1 MQYCCL
7 GLLTVQYSS
16 TNIKISL
23 LQFSSESSMPE
34 TKEINSPIE
43 DAVERWERETLQ
55 PTLAKHPEIKKPF
68 ESVSLEEV
76 NRLYTPA
83 DLKGVDFSQ
92 DLSFPGEFPYTRGIH
107 PTGYRGKLWTM
118 RQFAGFST
126 PEETNSR
133 FKYLLAQGQNGLS
146 VAYDLPTL
154 MGYDADS
161 VLSEGEVG
169 KCGVAVSSLADMEV
183 LFNEIPLEQVTVSQT
198 INAPASVLLAMYLVV
213 AEKQGADWKRISG
226 TLQNDILKE
235 YIAQK
240 EWIYPIR
247 PAMKLVVDTFEFC
260 TEHVPRY
267 NPVSV
272 SGYHIR
278 EAGSTAVQELAFTLR
293 DGLEY
298 VEWGVRAG
306 LELDRFVPRIS
317 FFFNAHNDF
326 FEEVAKY
333 RAARRIWAREMRER
347 FGTTNE
353 RTLKLRFHTQTAGVS
368 LTVQQ
373 PLNNIV
379 RVAIQALA
387 GVLGGTQSLHTDAY
401 DEALALPTDRAALIA
416 LRTQQII
423 AEETGVVNTVD
434 PLGGSY
440 FVEALTEKMECG
452 ALDYF
457 KKIDSMGGMVAAI
470 EKGFP
475 QREIQDSAYQ
485 YQKAVERGDQVIVG
499 VNKYAIEDEAQIP
512 TLVIDESVREHQIER
527 LERTRSKR
535 DAGAVTNAL
544 EKVKLAARNAE
555 NTMPATIEAVR
566 AYATL
571 GEICSALRDVYGI
584 YEEPA
589 F

>member
-1 MQYCCL
+1 
-7 GLLTVQYSS
+7 
-16 TNIKISL
+16 
-23 LQFSSESSMPE
+23 MPE
-34 TKEINSPIE
+34 TKESSSPV
-43 DAVERWERETLQ
+43 AVEKERWEQQTLE
-55 PTLAKHPEIKKPF
+55 PAISKHPERKKSF
-68 ESVSLEEV
+68 QTVSLAEV
-76 NRLYTPA
+76 DRLYTPA
-83 DLKGVDFSQ
+83 DVEEQDFNR
-92 DLSFPGEFPYTRGIH
+92 DISFPGEFPYTRGIH

-126 PEETNSR
+126 PEETNAR
-133 FKYLLAQGQNGLS
+133 FKYLLDQGQTGLS

-161 VLSEGEVG
+161 PLSEGEVG
-169 KCGVAVSSLADMEV
+169 KCGVAVSSLSDMEV
-183 LFNEIPLEQVTVSQT
+183 LFDGIPLEKVTVSQT

-213 AEKQGADWKRISG
+213 AEKQGASWDKISG

-240 EWIYPIR
+240 EWIYPIK

-260 TEHVPRY
+260 TERVPRY
-267 NPVSV
+267 NPISV

-278 EAGSTAVQELAFTLR
+278 EAGATAAQELAFTLR
-293 DGLEY
+293 DGIEY
-298 VEWGVRAG
+298 VAWGVEAG
-306 LELDRFVPRIS
+306 LDIDRFVPRIS

-326 FEEVAKY
+326 FEEIAKY
-333 RAARRIWAREMRER
+333 RAARRIWAREMKQR
-347 FGTTNE
+347 FGSDHP
-353 RTLKLRFHTQTAGVS
+353 RTLQMRFHTQTAGVS

-440 FVEALTEKMECG
+440 YLEALTEKMEQE

-457 KKIDSMGGMVAAI
+457 HKIDAMGGMVAAI
-470 EKGFP
+470 ERGFP

-485 YQKAVERGDQVIVG
+485 YQKAVERGEQVIVG
-499 VNKYAIEDEAQIP
+499 VNKYAMTDEPAEFPI
-512 TLVIDESVREHQIER
+512 LVIDESVRTHQLER
-527 LERTRSKR
+527 LEKTRAQR
-535 DAGAVTNAL
+535 DAGAVKNTL
-544 EKVKLAARNAE
+544 DKLKLAASKNE
-555 NTMPATIEAVR
+555 NTMPATIDAVR

>member
-1 MQYCCL
+1 M
-7 GLLTVQYSS
+7 
-16 TNIKISL
+16 I
-23 LQFSSESSMPE
+23 E
-34 TKEINSPIE
+34 TKEASAE
-43 DAVERWERETLQ
+43 QQQRERWEAGTLS
-55 PTLAKHPEIKKPF
+55 PTLERQPERKPHF
-68 ESVSLEEV
+68 QTVSLAEI
-76 NRLYTPA
+76 NQLYDPSDVA
-83 DLKGVDFSQ
+83 QVDFNH
-92 DLSFPGEFPYTRGIH
+92 DVAYPGEFPYTRGIH
-107 PTGYRGKLWTM
+107 ASGYRGKLWTM
-118 RQFAGFST
+118 RQFAGFGT
-126 PEETNSR
+126 PEQTNAR
-133 FKYLLAQGQNGLS
+133 FKYLLKEGQTGLS
-146 VAYDLPTL
+146 VAYDLPAL

-161 VLSEGEVG
+161 SLSEGEVG
-169 KCGVAVSSLADMEV
+169 KCGVAVSSLADMEA
-183 LFNEIPLEQVTVSQT
+183 LFEGIPLEKVTVSQT
-198 INAPASVLLAMYLVV
+198 INAPASVFLAMYLVV
-213 AEKQGADWKRISG
+213 AEKQGADWKKISG

-247 PAMKLVVDTFEFC
+247 SAMKLVIDTFQFC
-260 TEHVPRY
+260 TEKVPRY
-267 NPVSV
+267 NPISV

-278 EAGSTAVQELAFTLR
+278 EAGATALQELAFTLR
-293 DGLEY
+293 DGIEY

-306 LELDRFVPRIS
+306 LEIERFVPRIS

-326 FEEVAKY
+326 FEEIAKY
-333 RAARRIWAREMRER
+333 RAARRIWARTMRER
-347 FGTTNE
+347 FGTSDE
-353 RTLKLRFHTQTAGVS
+353 RSLKMRFHTQTAGVS

-423 AEETGVVNTVD
+423 AEETGAANTVD

-440 FVEALTEKMECG
+440 FIESLTDKMEAG

-457 KKIDSMGGMVAAI
+457 TRIDNMGGMVEAV

-475 QREIQDSAYQ
+475 QREIQESAYQ
-485 YQKAVERGDQVIVG
+485 YQKALERGEQTIVG
-499 VNKYAIEDEAQIP
+499 VNKYVMDDATQQVP
-512 TLVIDESVREHQIER
+512 TLVIDESVRIHQLER
-527 LERTRSKR
+527 LEQTRARRDQTEVTRTL
-535 DAGAVTNAL
+535 DAL
-544 EKVKLAARNAE
+544 RWAAQQNE
-555 NTMPATIEAVR
+555 NTMPATIDAVR

-589 F
+589 I

>member
-1 MQYCCL
+1 M
-7 GLLTVQYSS
+7 SE
-16 TNIKISL
+16 IK
-23 LQFSSESSMPE
+23 ESSPA
-34 TKEINSPIE
+34 EIE
-43 DAVERWERETLQ
+43 RERWDDQTLK
-55 PTLAKHPEIKKPF
+55 PALSKHPERKKSF
-68 ESVSLEEV
+68 QSVSLEEV
-76 NRLYTPA
+76 ERLYTPA
-83 DLKGVDFSQ
+83 DIADLDFAR
-92 DLSFPGEFPYTRGIH
+92 DVSFPGEFPYTRGIH

-126 PEETNSR
+126 PEETNAR
-133 FKYLLAQGQNGLS
+133 FKYLLEQGQTGLS

-161 VLSEGEVG
+161 PLSEGEVG

-183 LFNEIPLEQVTVSQT
+183 LFDGIPLEQVTVSQT

-213 AEKQGADWKRISG
+213 AEKQGARWDKISG

-240 EWIYPIR
+240 EWIYPIK
-247 PAMKLVVDTFEFC
+247 PAMKLVIDTFGFC

-278 EAGSTAVQELAFTLR
+278 EAGATAVQELAFTLR
-293 DGLEY
+293 DGIEY
-298 VEWGVRAG
+298 VAWGVEAG
-306 LELDRFVPRIS
+306 LDVDQFVPRMS

-326 FEEVAKY
+326 FEEIAKY
-333 RAARRIWAREMRER
+333 RAARRIWAREMKRR
-347 FGTTNE
+347 FGSNHA
-353 RTLKLRFHTQTAGVS
+353 RTLQLRFHTQTAGVS

-387 GVLGGTQSLHTDAY
+387 GVLGGTNSLHTDAY

-423 AEETGVVNTVD
+423 AEETGVANTVD

-440 FVEALTEKMECG
+440 FLESLTEKMEQE
-452 ALDYF
+452 ALEYF
-457 KKIDSMGGMVAAI
+457 RKIDAMGGMVSAI

-485 YQKAVERGDQVIVG
+485 YQKAVERGEQVIVG
-499 VNKYAIEDEAQIP
+499 VNKYTMTDEPSEVPI
-512 TLVIDESVREHQIER
+512 LVIDESVRKHQVER
-527 LERTRSKR
+527 LEQTRTRR
-535 DAGAVTNAL
+535 DDGAVANTL
-544 EKVKLAARNAE
+544 GKLRTAARKNE
-555 NTMPATIEAVR
+555 HTMPATIEAVR

-571 GEICSALRDVYGI
+571 GEICSALRDVYGV

>member
-1 MQYCCL
+1 
-7 GLLTVQYSS
+7 
-16 TNIKISL
+16 
-23 LQFSSESSMPE
+23 MPE
-34 TKEINSPIE
+34 TKE
-43 DAVERWERETLQ
+43 
-55 PTLAKHPEIKKPF
+55 
-68 ESVSLEEV
+68 
-76 NRLYTPA
+76 
-83 DLKGVDFSQ
+83 
-92 DLSFPGEFPYTRGIH
+92 
-107 PTGYRGKLWTM
+107 
-118 RQFAGFST
+118 
-126 PEETNSR
+126 
-133 FKYLLAQGQNGLS
+133 
-146 VAYDLPTL
+146 
-154 MGYDADS
+154 
-161 VLSEGEVG
+161 
-169 KCGVAVSSLADMEV
+169 
-183 LFNEIPLEQVTVSQT
+183 

-213 AEKQGADWKRISG
+213 AEKQGADFRKISG

-260 TEHVPRY
+260 TRHVPKY
-267 NPVSV
+267 NPISV

-278 EAGSTAVQELAFTLR
+278 VAGATALQELAFTLR
-293 DGLEY
+293 DGIEY
-298 VEWGVRAG
+298 VRWGVDAG
-306 LELDRFVPRIS
+306 LDVDEFVPRIS

-326 FEEVAKY
+326 FEEIAKY
-333 RAARRIWAREMRER
+333 RAARVVWAKTMKER
-347 FGTTNE
+347 FGAKNP
-353 RTLKLRFHTQTAGVS
+353 RTMQLRFHTQTAGVS

-423 AEETGVVNTVD
+423 AEETGVANTVD

-440 FVEALTEKMECG
+440 FIEALTKQMEDG

-457 KKIDSMGGMVAAI
+457 EKIDAMGGMVESI

-475 QREIQDSAYQ
+475 QREIQESAYQ
-485 YQKAVERGDQVIVG
+485 YQKAVERGDQTIVG
-499 VNKYAIEDEAQIP
+499 VNKYSMEGEPAEVPI
-512 TLVIDESVREHQIER
+512 LVINEAVRERQLQR
-527 LERTRSKR
+527 LEETQTRR
-535 DAGAVTNAL
+535 DAGAVANSL
-544 EKVKLAARNAE
+544 ERLRRAARDGE

-571 GEICSALRDVYGI
+571 GEICDALRDVYGL

>member
-1 MQYCCL
+1 
-7 GLLTVQYSS
+7 
-16 TNIKISL
+16 
-23 LQFSSESSMPE
+23 MPE
-34 TKEINSPIE
+34 TKAISSPE
-43 DAVERWERETLQ
+43 QAEVERWEKETLQ
-55 PTLAKHPEIKKPF
+55 PAIQKNPETKRRF

-76 NRLYTPA
+76 DRLATPV
-83 DLKGVDFSQ
+83 DTSNTDFSR
-92 DLSFPGEFPYTRGIH
+92 DISFPGEFPYTRGIH

-126 PEETNSR
+126 PEDTNAR
-133 FKYLLAQGQNGLS
+133 FKYLLAEGQTGLS
-146 VAYDLPTL
+146 VAYDLPAL

-161 VLSEGEVG
+161 PLSEGEVG

-183 LFNEIPLEQVTVSQT
+183 LFAGIPLEQVTVSQT

-213 AEKQGADWKRISG
+213 AEKQGADWKKISG

-247 PAMKLVVDTFEFC
+247 PAMKLVIDTFAFC

-278 EAGSTAVQELAFTLR
+278 EAGATAIQELAFTLR
-293 DGLEY
+293 DGIEY
-298 VEWGVRAG
+298 VDWGVRAG
-306 LELDRFVPRIS
+306 LAVDEFVPRIS

-326 FEEVAKY
+326 FEEIAKY
-333 RAARRIWAREMRER
+333 RAARRIWARAMRDR
-347 FGTTNE
+347 FGSTNE

-387 GVLGGTQSLHTDAY
+387 GVLGGTQSLHTDSY
-401 DEALALPTDRAALIA
+401 DEALALPTDQAALIS

-423 AEETGVVNTVD
+423 AEETGVANTID

-440 FVEALTEKMECG
+440 FLESLTNRMEQG

-457 KKIDSMGGMVAAI
+457 QKIDAMGGMVAAI

-475 QREIQDSAYQ
+475 QREIQDSAYR
-485 YQKAVERGDQVIVG
+485 YQKAVERGEQVIVG
-499 VNKYAIEDEAQIP
+499 VNKYQMESEQSEIP
-512 TLVIDESVREHQIER
+512 TLVINESVRAHQLER
-527 LERTRSKR
+527 LQRVR
-535 DAGAVTNAL
+535 DQRDSGAVTNAL
-544 EKVKLAARNAE
+544 DKLRKAAQTEA

-571 GEICSALRDVYGI
+571 GEICSALRDVYGV

>member
-1 MQYCCL
+1 M
-7 GLLTVQYSS
+7 S
-16 TNIKISL
+16 K
-23 LQFSSESSMPE
+23 
-34 TKEINSPIE
+34 TKEINTPIE
-43 DAVERWERETLQ
+43 EEVERWQTETLE
-55 PTLAKHPEIKKPF
+55 PALRKHPEAKARF
-68 ESVSLEEV
+68 ETVSLEEV
-76 NRLYTPA
+76 DRLYTPA
-83 DLKGVDFSQ
+83 DVAQVDFSR
-92 DLSFPGEFPYTRGIH
+92 DISFPGEFPYTRGIH
-107 PTGYRGKLWTM
+107 PTGYRGKMWTM

-133 FKYLLAQGQNGLS
+133 FRYLLAQGQTGLS

-161 VLSEGEVG
+161 PLSEGEVG
-169 KCGVAVSSLADMEV
+169 KCGVAISSLADMEV
-183 LFNEIPLEQVTVSQT
+183 LFDQIPLDQVTVSQT

-213 AEKQGADWKRISG
+213 AEKHGADWKKISG

-240 EWIYPIR
+240 EWIYPIQ
-247 PAMKLVVDTFEFC
+247 PAMKLVIDTFEFC
-260 TEHVPRY
+260 TQHVPRY
-267 NPVSV
+267 NPISV

-278 EAGSTAVQELAFTLR
+278 EAGATAVQELAFTLR
-293 DGLEY
+293 DGIEY
-298 VEWGVRAG
+298 VDWGLKAG
-306 LELDRFVPRIS
+306 LNVDEFVPRIS

-333 RAARRIWAREMRER
+333 RAARRIWAREMRDR
-347 FGTTNE
+347 FGSTNE

-387 GVLGGTQSLHTDAY
+387 GVFGGTQSLHTDAY
-401 DEALALPTDRAALIA
+401 DEALALPTDQAAVIA

-423 AEETGVVNTVD
+423 AEETGVANTVD
-434 PLGGSY
+434 PLGGAY
-440 FVEALTEKMECG
+440 FVESLTDKMEQG

-457 KKIDSMGGMVAAI
+457 RKIDSMGGMVAAI

-475 QREIQDSAYQ
+475 QREIQDSAYH

-499 VNKYAIEDEAQIP
+499 VNKYEMEEHSSIP
-512 TLVIDESVREHQIER
+512 ILAIDESVRSHQIER
-527 LERTRSKR
+527 LDQARSKR
-535 DAGAVTNAL
+535 DGGAVANAL
-544 EKVKLAARNAE
+544 AKLQRAAQTNE

-571 GEICSALRDVYGI
+571 GEICSALRDVYGV

>member
-1 MQYCCL
+1 
-7 GLLTVQYSS
+7 
-16 TNIKISL
+16 
-23 LQFSSESSMPE
+23 MPE
-34 TKEINSPIE
+34 TKESSSP
-43 DAVERWERETLQ
+43 VELEKDRWEQETLE
-55 PTLAKHPEIKKPF
+55 PALDKHPERKKSF
-68 ESVSLEEV
+68 QTVSLAEV
-76 NRLYTPA
+76 DRLYTPA
-83 DLKGVDFSQ
+83 DVEDLDFNR
-92 DLSFPGEFPYTRGIH
+92 DISFPGEFPYTRGIH

-126 PEETNSR
+126 PEETNAR
-133 FKYLLAQGQNGLS
+133 FKYLLDHGQTGLS
-146 VAYDLPTL
+146 VAYALPTL

-161 VLSEGEVG
+161 PLW
-169 KCGVAVSSLADMEV
+169 DMEV
-183 LFNEIPLEQVTVSQT
+183 LFDQIPLEKVTVSQT

-213 AEKQGADWKRISG
+213 AEKQGASWDKISG

-247 PAMKLVVDTFEFC
+247 PAMKLVIDTFEFC
-260 TEHVPRY
+260 TERVPRY
-267 NPVSV
+267 NPISV

-278 EAGSTAVQELAFTLR
+278 EAGATAAQELAFTLR
-293 DGLEY
+293 DGIEY
-298 VEWGVRAG
+298 VAWGVEAG
-306 LELDRFVPRIS
+306 LDVDRFVPRIS

-326 FEEVAKY
+326 FEEIAKY
-333 RAARRIWAREMRER
+333 RAARRIWAREMKRR
-347 FGTTNE
+347 FGSDHP
-353 RTLKLRFHTQTAGVS
+353 RTLQMRFHTQTAGVS

-423 AEETGVVNTVD
+423 AEETGVAHTVD

-440 FVEALTEKMECG
+440 YLEALTEKMEQE

-457 KKIDSMGGMVAAI
+457 RKIDAMGGMVAAI

-499 VNKYAIEDEAQIP
+499 VNKYAMAEEPADIP
-512 TLVIDESVREHQIER
+512 ILVIDESVRTHQVER
-527 LERTRSKR
+527 LEQTRTRR
-535 DAGAVTNAL
+535 DAGAVAKAL
-544 EKVKLAARNAE
+544 NGLKLAASRNE
-555 NTMPATIEAVR
+555 NTMPATIDAVR

-571 GEICSALRDVYGI
+571 GEICSALRDVYGV

-589 F
+589 V

>member
-1 MQYCCL
+1 
-7 GLLTVQYSS
+7 
-16 TNIKISL
+16 
-23 LQFSSESSMPE
+23 MPE
-34 TKEINSPIE
+34 TKEIATPEQAS
-43 DAVERWERETLQ
+43 DERWERETLE
-55 PTLAKHPEIKKPF
+55 PVLRKRPERKKRF
-68 ESVSLEEV
+68 ETVSLDEV
-76 NRLYTPA
+76 ERLHTPA
-83 DLKGVDFSQ
+83 DIADVDFERDISY
-92 DLSFPGEFPYTRGIH
+92 PGEFPYTRGIH

-118 RQFAGFST
+118 RQFAGFGT
-126 PEETNSR
+126 PEETNAR
-133 FKYLLAQGQNGLS
+133 FKYLLEHGQTGLS
-146 VAYDLPTL
+146 VAYDLPAL

-161 VLSEGEVG
+161 PLSEGEVG

-183 LFNEIPLEQVTVSQT
+183 LFDGIPLEEVTVSQT

-213 AEKQGADWKRISG
+213 AEKQGADFRKISG

-247 PAMKLVVDTFEFC
+247 PAMKLVIDTFEFC
-260 TEHVPRY
+260 TQHVPKY
-267 NPVSV
+267 NPISV

-278 EAGSTAVQELAFTLR
+278 EAGSTALQELAFTLR
-293 DGLEY
+293 DGIEY
-298 VEWGVRAG
+298 VDWGVRAG
-306 LELDRFVPRIS
+306 LDVDVFVPRIS

-326 FEEVAKY
+326 FEEIAKY
-333 RAARRIWAREMRER
+333 RAARRIWARVMRER
-347 FGTTNE
+347 FGSRSE
-353 RTLKLRFHTQTAGVS
+353 RTLQLRFHTQTAGVS

-423 AEETGVVNTVD
+423 AEETGVVHTVD

-440 FVEALTEKMECG
+440 FIESLTKKMEDG

-457 KKIDSMGGMVAAI
+457 EKIDAMGGMVEAI

-475 QREIQDSAYQ
+475 QREIQESAYL
-485 YQKAVERGDQVIVG
+485 YQKAVERGEQTIVG
-499 VNKYAIEDEAQIP
+499 VNKYQMESEPGEVP
-512 TLVIDESVREHQIER
+512 TLVINEAVREHQLQR
-527 LERTRSKR
+527 LEQTRAHR
-535 DAGAVTNAL
+535 DEGAVANSL
-544 EKVKLAARNAE
+544 EKVRRAAADGD

-571 GEICSALRDVYGI
+571 GEICSALRDVYGV

>member
-1 MQYCCL
+1 MPE
-7 GLLTVQYSS
+7 
-16 TNIKISL
+16 IK
-23 LQFSSESSMPE
+23 ESSPA
-34 TKEINSPIE
+34 EIE
-43 DAVERWERETLQ
+43 RERWEHETLK
-55 PTLAKHPEIKKPF
+55 PAFEKHPERKKNF
-68 ESVSLEEV
+68 QTVSLEEV
-76 NRLYTPA
+76 DRLYTPA
-83 DLKGVDFSQ
+83 DVADLDFNT
-92 DLSFPGEFPYTRGIH
+92 DVSFPGEFPYTRGIH

-126 PEETNSR
+126 PEETNAR
-133 FKYLLAQGQNGLS
+133 FKYLLEQGQTGLS

-161 VLSEGEVG
+161 PLSEGEVG

-183 LFNEIPLEQVTVSQT
+183 LFDGIPLEHVTVSQT

-213 AEKQGADWKRISG
+213 AEKQGARWDKISG

-240 EWIYPIR
+240 EWIYPIK
-247 PAMKLVVDTFEFC
+247 PAMKLVIDTFAFC
-260 TEHVPRY
+260 TEQVPRY
-267 NPVSV
+267 NPISV

-278 EAGSTAVQELAFTLR
+278 EAGATAAQELAFTLR
-293 DGLEY
+293 DGIEY
-298 VEWGVRAG
+298 VAWGVEAG
-306 LELDRFVPRIS
+306 LDVDRFVPRIS

-326 FEEVAKY
+326 FEEIAKY
-333 RAARRIWAREMRER
+333 RAARRIWAREMKRR
-347 FGTTNE
+347 FGSDHE
-353 RTLKLRFHTQTAGVS
+353 RTLQMRFHTQTAGVS

-440 FVEALTEKMECG
+440 YLEALTEKMEQT
-452 ALDYF
+452 ALEYF
-457 KKIDSMGGMVAAI
+457 RKIDAMGGMVAAI

-475 QREIQDSAYQ
+475 QREIQDSAYH
-485 YQKAVERGDQVIVG
+485 YQKAVERGEQVIVG
-499 VNKYAIEDEAQIP
+499 VNKYAMTDEPAEVPI
-512 TLVIDESVREHQIER
+512 LVIDESVRTHQLER
-527 LERTRSKR
+527 LEQTRTSR
-535 DAGAVTNAL
+535 DAGAVANTL
-544 EKVKLAARNAE
+544 EKLKTAARRNE

-571 GEICSALRDVYGI
+571 GEICSALRDVYGV